1 MTIPK
6 SLIIAALLVGGSTLA
21 MAQNGPATGGEPP
34 VAGGAAGN
42 PAFMPANPGPGFNPE
57 PRLQSAPTANQP
69 RKVYMSARGT
79 HRTLKDNSRLAPSS
93 KQ

>member
-6 SLIIAALLVGGSTLA
+6 SLMVAALLVSGATLA
-21 MAQNGPATGGEPP
+21 MAQSGPATGGEPP

-42 PAFMPANPGPGFNPE
+42 PAFVPASPGPGFNPE
-57 PRLQSAPTANQP
+57 PRLQSAPRANQP

-79 HRTLKDNSRLAPSS
+79 HRALKDNSRLAPNS